1 MNDHDNGLQKYEF
14 IPLWIVECMYSV
26 KKDRSMWS
34 KQQSQT
40 GIWSTTLLSAHL
52 LPEYTL

>member
-1 MNDHDNGLQKYEF
+1 MNDHNNGLQKYEF